1 MKKRHNQVSEFPFDA
16 VRVEL
21 KFPGGS
27 MTAIDTIARIL
38 MHVFLDCSVSFSS
51 HKKSAFP
58 YFWIHYNM
66 VQKCLKEN
74 TSSVSAF

>member
-1 MKKRHNQVSEFPFDA
+1 MEDGFGFIVYFEKFEDTYVKKRHNQVSEFPFDA

-51 HKKSAFP
+51 HKKSAFR
-58 YFWIHYNM
+58 YF
-66 VQKCLKEN
+66 
-74 TSSVSAF
+74 